1 MKSLIRIVFALLFL
15 TLAINN
21 GFAGNGSVRPINQ
34 FTGVSNFSI
43 QSVDSFLSISLQAQ
57 ALSAE
62 SGTGYYGA
70 RICSCQILNLESANY
85 DHRHIAL
92 FAEETNHGS
101 SSDFRVARNRIEK
114 EKKQLKRMFYDK
126 VKVLAEVS
134 GAGSC
139 HSMYV
144 RLKSRDG
151 SLQIYEILNA
161 DIR

>member
-1 MKSLIRIVFALLFL
+1 MKSLIRTVFALLFL
-15 TLAINN
+15 ALAFNT

-34 FTGVSNFSI
+34 FAGVSKFSI
-43 QSVDSFLSISLQAQ
+43 QSVDSFLLISLHI
-57 ALSAE
+57 LSLPAE
-62 SGTGYYGA
+62 SGTGYYST

-92 FAEETNHGS
+92 FAEKANHGS
-101 SSDFRVARNRIEK
+101 SSDFRAARNRIER
-114 EKKQLKRMFYDK
+114 EKKQLRRMFYDK
-126 VKVLAEVS
+126 VKVVAEVS

-144 RLKSRDG
+144 KLKSGDG

>member
-1 MKSLIRIVFALLFL
+1 MKSLIRIVFALLIL
-15 TLAINN
+15 TLTLSTS
-21 GFAGNGSVRPINQ
+21 FAGNGSARPINQ
-34 FTGVSNFSI
+34 FAGISTFSI
-43 QSVDSFLSISLQAQ
+43 QVVDSFLSISLDVSS
-57 ALSAE
+57 LPPE
-62 SGTGYYGA
+62 SENNYSKT

-126 VKVLAEVS
+126 VKVLAEVA

-144 RLKSRDG
+144 RLKTNDG
-151 SLQIYEILNA
+151 SLQMYEILNA